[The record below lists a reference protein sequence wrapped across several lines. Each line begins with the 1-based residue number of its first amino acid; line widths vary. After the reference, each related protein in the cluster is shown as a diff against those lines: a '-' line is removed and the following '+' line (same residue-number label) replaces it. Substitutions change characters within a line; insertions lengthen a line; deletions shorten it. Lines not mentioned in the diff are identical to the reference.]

1 MRRFI
6 SSKIRTLH
14 VNALRIIALLLL
26 SSMAIAGATDQ
37 PRANLE
43 DNIQPAPTPE
53 ISAKKITNSDAK
65 RFLARATFG
74 PTKTDI
80 AALQEKGYE
89 QWLDEQ
95 IAMPIQQRQLNRTIA
110 LALMAEPAEQHFAA
124 NGFMGPQSSPTWVY
138 QTSAW
143 WEAALTS
150 PDQLRQR
157 VAYALSQILVIST
170 AAEPYLRDRAEGVAA
185 YNDLLLEHAFGN
197 YRELLSAV
205 TYSPAMGVF
214 LSHHGNRKS
223 DPKKGT
229 SPDENYAR
237 ELMQLFSLGLYHV
250 NNDGTAKLKTT
261 PENTSEPIPVYTQ
274 TDVMEL
280 ARVFTGWDMVANPNF
295 GNRGNKTGNLTV
307 PMEFNKDFHDFGEKT
322 LLGKTIPA
330 NLSGKEDVEAA
341 LDIIFAQPEVAV
353 FVSKQLIQRLVTSN
367 PSPEYIARI
376 ANAFNDNGQGVR
388 GDLAH
393 VVRSILLDPQIQNL
407 EAQNPATQNSV
418 RPVQKLREPVL
429 VVAGLLRALNVQP
442 AKPWVTKHNG
452 KMEGVYWFKKLD
464 IGQNP
469 FMAPSVFNFYESDF
483 QPAGEGFASQD
494 LVAPE
499 AQLLDSQTLI
509 GTYNLINFIFN
520 VRDEQALQLKPEKEQ
535 MRLAKQGGR
544 GSINITINT
553 APYVALLEQA
563 NKNNSDKNRAKAIKA
578 LIAKLEQDLLVEP
591 LSQESAQTIASY
603 LQKPKSKNKKIE
615 AQRLV
620 SDAARMMLM
629 APSNWVQR

>member
-1 MRRFI
+1 MSSLI
-6 SSKIRTLH
+6 SGKIRTLPINT
-14 VNALRIIALLLL
+14 VRIIALLLL
-26 SSMAIAGATDQ
+26 SAVCVLSASASDTT
-37 PRANLE
+37 
-43 DNIQPAPTPE
+43 PAPIREPQ
-53 ISAKKITNSDAK
+53 ISLLEAK

-74 PTKTDI
+74 PTQADI

-124 NGFMGPQSSPTWVY
+124 NGFMGPQNSPTWVY

-157 VAYALSQILVIST
+157 VAYALSQILVVST

-197 YRELLSAV
+197 YRDLLSAI

-250 NNDGTAKLKTT
+250 NNDGTPKLS
-261 PENTSEPIPVYTQ
+261 NGEPIPVYTQ

-280 ARVFTGWDMVANPNF
+280 ARVFTGWDMVANSNF
-295 GNRGNKTGNLTV
+295 GNRGNQTGNLTV
-307 PMEFNKDFHDFGEKT
+307 PMEFNEKFHDFGEKT

-330 NLSGKEDVEAA
+330 NLSGKDDVEAA

-353 FVSKQLIQRLVTSN
+353 FVGKQLIQRLVTSN
-367 PSPEYIARI
+367 PSPEYITRV
-376 ANAFNDNGQGVR
+376 ANAFNDNGHGVK

-407 EAQNPATQNSV
+407 EAQNPATQNSA

-469 FMAPSVFNFYESDF
+469 FMAPSVFNFYEPDF
-483 QPAGEGFASQD
+483 QPAGEGFANQD

-509 GTYNLINFIFN
+509 GTNNLIDFIFN

-535 MRLAKQGGR
+535 VRLAKQGGR

-553 APYVALLEQA
+553 APYIALLEQA
-563 NKNNSDKNRAKAIKA
+563 NKSNSNKYRAKAIKA
-578 LIAKLEQDLLVEP
+578 LIAKLQQDLLIEP
-591 LSQESAQTIASY
+591 LTEESAQTIATY
-603 LQKPKSKNKKIE
+603 LQEPASKNKKIE